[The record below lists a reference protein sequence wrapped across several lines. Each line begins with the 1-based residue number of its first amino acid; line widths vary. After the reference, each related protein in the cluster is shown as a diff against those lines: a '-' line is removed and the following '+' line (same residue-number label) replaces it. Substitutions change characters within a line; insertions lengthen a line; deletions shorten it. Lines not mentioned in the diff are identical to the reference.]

1 MGLSASDASTNQE
14 VDDAD
19 DAVPPSP
26 SRRVEGE
33 ASLVQD
39 APPVIAALVAE
50 HELVDN
56 GAHSVTESPRGN
68 DDERA

>member
-14 VDDAD
+14 VDDAI
-19 DAVPPSP
+19 PPSP

-33 ASLVQD
+33 ASRVQD